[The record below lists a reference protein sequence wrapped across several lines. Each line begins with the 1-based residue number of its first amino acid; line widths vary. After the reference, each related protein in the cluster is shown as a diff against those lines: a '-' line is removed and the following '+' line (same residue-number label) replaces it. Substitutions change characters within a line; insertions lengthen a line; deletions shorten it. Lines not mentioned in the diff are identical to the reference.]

1 MHMCCAGSSVLY
13 VYNDVCS
20 GGVRKNVTGTGPEKK
35 AQKQKQSTRQE
46 KTRGSIRNHLIKPKT
61 RLGLRASDLSFPN
74 LCRNDSRLVDAN
86 EVFLS

>member
-46 KTRGSIRNHLIKPKT
+46 KTRGSIEQSEKSKQKKRGGI
-61 RLGLRASDLSFPN
+61 
-74 LCRNDSRLVDAN
+74 
-86 EVFLS
+86 

>member
-46 KTRGSIRNHLIKPKT
+46 RHKRKYREQSEKSKQKKKGNIRKECPLHNRTAVRGAKSLT
-61 RLGLRASDLSFPN
+61 
-74 LCRNDSRLVDAN
+74 
-86 EVFLS
+86 